1 VKHAA
6 LVALLAGLLL
16 AQPGHASVQTGTV
29 LRSAGASFLDQVQ
42 PIRAPAGLLWP
53 DGGSFQSFSSARSRF
68 GALNA
73 AAKPARRPEAYGML
87 LAGLGLLGWIARRR
101 TRALHASL

>member
-1 VKHAA
+1 VKRAP

-16 AQPGHASVQTGTV
+16 AQPGHASVESRTV
-29 LRSAGASFLDQVQ
+29 LRSAGASFLDQLQ
-42 PIRAPAGLLWP
+42 TISTPAGLLSP
-53 DGGSFQSFSSARSRF
+53 DGGSFQSFLSAGSRF
-68 GALNA
+68 GALTA

-101 TRALHASL
+101 TRALHAGL